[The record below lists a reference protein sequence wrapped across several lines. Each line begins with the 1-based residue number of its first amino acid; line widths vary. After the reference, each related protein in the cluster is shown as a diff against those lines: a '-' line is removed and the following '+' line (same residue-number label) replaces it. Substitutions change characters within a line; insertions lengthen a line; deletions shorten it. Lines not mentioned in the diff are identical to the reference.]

1 MARKEMVTLTNMC
14 LIEDKEGKVVVQ
26 IRDPK
31 RYRWS
36 GVAFPG
42 GHIEEGENFHDSVV
56 REVQEETGLTVT
68 DARLVGLKH
77 WPDKEGHRYIVFL
90 YKATEFTGT
99 IRSTEEGEV
108 RWVEKS
114 DLPQMD
120 LAYDLLEILKVMDEP
135 DLSEFFY
142 TRKMTMESGTRILG
156 RS

>member
-42 GHIEEGENFHDSVV
+42 GHIEEGE
-56 REVQEETGLTVT
+56 
-68 DARLVGLKH
+68 
-77 WPDKEGHRYIVFL
+77 
-90 YKATEFTGT
+90 
-99 IRSTEEGEV
+99 V

-114 DLPQMD
+114 DLSQMD

-142 TRKMTMESGTRILG
+142 TRKNDDGEWDKNFR
-156 RS
+156 